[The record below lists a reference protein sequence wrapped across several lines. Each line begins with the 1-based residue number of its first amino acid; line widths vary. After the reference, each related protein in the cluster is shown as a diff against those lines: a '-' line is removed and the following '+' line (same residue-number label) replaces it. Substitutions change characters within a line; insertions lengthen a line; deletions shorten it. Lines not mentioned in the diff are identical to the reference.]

1 MEAGVVGYVD
11 EDALGS
17 SKDPL
22 GAGSEVLAIASG
34 LPARDCSRG
43 NPGIGGR
50 DIDADTDTDT
60 EAEAVA
66 FGMLGLELAGCWG
79 LEAEVEA
86 EP

>member
-1 MEAGVVGYVD
+1 MD
-11 EDALGS
+11 EDAFGS

-50 DIDADTDTDT
+50 GIDADADT
-60 EAEAVA
+60 EAEAEGVV
-66 FGMLGLELAGCWG
+66 FGMLGLALVGCWG
-79 LEAEVEA
+79 LEAEA

>member
-1 MEAGVVGYVD
+1 VGVGVVGYVD

-50 DIDADTDTDT
+50 DIDADVDT
-60 EAEAVA
+60 EAEAEGVV
-66 FGMLGLELAGCWG
+66 FGMLGLALVGCWG
-79 LEAEVEA
+79 LEAEA
-86 EP
+86 DP